1 MNPFGA
7 PKRQPTARDRPNVP
21 CPRRRAP
28 QGRGS
33 VGVAAAAAT
42 ALGVGVMSIAAPPAA
57 ALALIPLVDVL
68 AQGRGKPADVAA
80 RSLWAAPAQG

>member
-7 PKRQPTARDRPNVP
+7 PKRQPTARDRPN
-21 CPRRRAP
+21 
-28 QGRGS
+28 
-33 VGVAAAAAT
+33 GVAAAAGT

-68 AQGRGKPADVAA
+68 AQGRGKPADVVA

>member
-1 MNPFGA
+1 MS
-7 PKRQPTARDRPNVP
+7 RARADARLS
-21 CPRRRAP
+21 
-28 QGRGS
+28 GRGS

-68 AQGRGKPADVAA
+68 AQGRGKPADVVA